1 MPDAARLTPFTC
13 HVPDADLDDLRRRLR
28 ATRWPDR
35 ETVDDWSQGV
45 PLAAMRALV
54 EHWAEGYDWRR
65 FERRLNAV
73 PQLTTVIDGQVI
85 HLLHARSPHPGATPL
100 VLTHGWPGSVGEF
113 LDVLGPLTD
122 PTLHGGSV
130 EDAFHVVVPSPPGY
144 GFSSH
149 PTATGWGVERIASAW
164 AELMARLGYE
174 RYGASGGDWGTS
186 ISTFLGLRD
195 PQHVIGPHL
204 TPPLVAPDPATF
216 DDLTPRERESLDRF
230 AEISR
235 TASAYGQMHAT
246 RPQTLGYALTD
257 SPVGLAAWIF
267 EKVVAW
273 TDWDRDVFE
282 VVDRDRVLDT
292 ITLYWLTGTAT
303 SSARLYWESF
313 ATIEGWFTRSAPPV
327 DVPTAA
333 SVFRDFPRPS
343 RRWAE
348 RRFTDLRYWNEPPR
362 GGHFPALEQPA
373 VFVDEVRAAFRALRQ
388 A

>member
-1 MPDAARLTPFTC
+1 MPDNDRLLPFTC
-13 HVPDADLDDLRRRLR
+13 HVPEADLDDLRRRLL
-28 ATRWPDR
+28 ATRWPDK
-35 ETVDDWSQGV
+35 ETVGDWSQGV

-54 EHWAEGYDWRR
+54 EHWTHGYDWRR

-73 PQLTTVIDGQVI
+73 PQLTTVVDGQTV
-85 HLLHARSPHPGATPL
+85 HLLHVRSPHSGATPL

-122 PTLHGGSV
+122 PTRHGGSV
-130 EDAFHVVVPSPPGY
+130 EDAFHVVAPSPPGY
-144 GFSSH
+144 GFSSR
-149 PTATGWGVERIASAW
+149 PSGTGWGIERIAGAW
-164 AELMARLGYE
+164 AEVMTRLGYE
-174 RYGASGGDWGTS
+174 RFGASGGDWGTS
-186 ISTFLGLRD
+186 ISTMLGLRHPD
-195 PQHVIGPHL
+195 RVIGLHL

-246 RPQTLGYALTD
+246 RPQTLGYGLTD

-273 TDWDRDVFE
+273 TDWERDVFD

-292 ITLYWLTGTAT
+292 ITLYWLTGTAA
-303 SSARLYWESF
+303 SSARLYWESL
-313 ATIEGWFTRSAPPV
+313 ATVEAWFTTTAPPV
-327 DVPTAA
+327 HVPTAA

-348 RRFTDLRYWNEPPR
+348 RRFTDLRYWSEPPR

-373 VFVDEVRAAFRALRQ
+373 LFVDEARAAFRALR
-388 A
+388 